1 MARFSTIDSV
11 WSEFGRETEQTRKSA
26 VQRFSPQAQAQVAAP
41 TAPPPPAAPIP
52 AAQPAATVTAPF
64 LTRLLSA
71 AAPSPSHSTA
81 SYGLQD
87 LKRHSDVVCVV
98 LIVVLFAMLINLHCK
113 VSKMN
118 RMMEMMMPRS
128 MHYF

>member
-26 VQRFSPQAQAQVAAP
+26 VQRFSPQAQVAAP
-41 TAPPPPAAPIP
+41 TAPPPAAAPIP
-52 AAQPAATVTAPF
+52 PAAPAPPAATVPAPF
-64 LTRLLSA
+64 ITRLLSA
-71 AAPSPSHSTA
+71 AAPSHLAA

-113 VSKMN
+113 LSKMN

>member
-11 WSEFGRETEQTRKSA
+11 WSEFGKETEQTRKSA
-26 VQRFSPQAQAQVAAP
+26 VQRFSPQAQVA
-41 TAPPPPAAPIP
+41 PPPAAAPIP
-52 AAQPAATVTAPF
+52 PAAPAPPAATVPAPF
-64 LTRLLSA
+64 ITRLLSA
-71 AAPSPSHSTA
+71 AAPSPSHPTA

-113 VSKMN
+113 LSKMN
-118 RMMEMMMPRS
+118 RMVEMMMPRS